1 MVMDDRELLLLS
13 VVLGRKEGRKE
24 GVVCARS
31 ISVVGWGIGSGEHGG
46 RGRVGY
52 IRRPCNGGKQVV
64 DDASRDAHR
73 LSSSEASRHLH
84 GGGGRRD
91 ARRRRRRR
99 SLGRQ
104 GSSSLPCGSCA
115 RRAGLTQPPARAGC
129 VRYEIRIRV
138 DLLQPKKKRGGRSRS
153 RSGRELWKFRGREKT
168 AEAAG
173 DLRFR
178 VGFVGSTQQAAGGSS
193 WLLLAFPIRLAHL
206 TYLPGVRPRPHPLS
220 WHVAVVTVPSTSR
233 LFLFP
238 SHLPPWRPSIF

>member
-1 MVMDDRELLLLS
+1 
-13 VVLGRKEGRKE
+13 
-24 GVVCARS
+24 
-31 ISVVGWGIGSGEHGG
+31 
-46 RGRVGY
+46 
-52 IRRPCNGGKQVV
+52 
-64 DDASRDAHR
+64 
-73 LSSSEASRHLH
+73 LH

-115 RRAGLTQPPARAGC
+115 RRAGLTQPPARAGR
-129 VRYEIRIRV
+129 VRYEYEWTCCN
-138 DLLQPKKKRGGRSRS
+138 QK
-153 RSGRELWKFRGREKT
+153 KT

-178 VGFVGSTQQAAGGSS
+178 VGFVGLTRLGLRCVALRWFRRLHAAGGGR
-193 WLLLAFPIRLAHL
+193 LFLALACVSYPIGTPDL

-233 LFLFP
+233 LFFFP